1 MPISRNSAGKP
12 HCLPRQGPVRPLY
25 PNESRG
31 LLAPCTPRQGHW
43 PWTHFATY
51 NRIEQ
56 GCFRMR
62 VAETKNST
70 TGEMKT
76 KKKAGQ
82 ESELSCRFF
91 LVFPGCSASGWRH
104 SAAGPCAAVPQSIRK
119 VTIFF
124 CQGVS
129 ACFLEGGRQ
138 SLRPCGPAPFTQ
150 GSLLYMF
157 QRENA

>member
-1 MPISRNSAGKP
+1 M
-12 HCLPRQGPVRPLY
+12 RPLY

-56 GCFRMR
+56 GCFR
-62 VAETKNST
+62 VK
-70 TGEMKT
+70 GEKT
-76 KKKAGQ
+76 KKKQHHRHNENIEKSRLGKRAFPPI
-82 ESELSCRFF
+82 FF
-91 LVFPGCSASGWRH
+91 HVFPGCSASGWRR
-104 SAAGPCAAVPQSIRK
+104 SAAGPWWRAPVAHPTRK

-124 CQGVS
+124 CQRVS
-129 ACFLEGGRQ
+129 ACFLEGRRQ

-150 GSLLYMF
+150 GSLFLHASAGF
-157 QRENA
+157 SCFSGKLFVR